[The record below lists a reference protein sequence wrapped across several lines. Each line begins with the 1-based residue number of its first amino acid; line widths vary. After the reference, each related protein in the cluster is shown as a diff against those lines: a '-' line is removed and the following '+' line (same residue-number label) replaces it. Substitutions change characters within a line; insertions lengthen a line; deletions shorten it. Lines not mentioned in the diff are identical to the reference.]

1 MQRLLLPASHAPCAQ
16 PLLSNFSTFLPR
28 VEPDEERLASPLLP
42 AGSCRTAGI
51 EEMGLHRI
59 RQSVGA
65 PNRRP
70 CLETAAPLTAAVDP

>member
-1 MQRLLLPASHAPCAQ
+1 MHRLLLLALRAPCAQ
-16 PLLSNFSTFLPR
+16 PLLSKFSTFLPR
-28 VEPDEERLASPLLP
+28 GELGEERLASPLLP
-42 AGSCRTAGI
+42 AVSCRTAGI

-70 CLETAAPLTAAVDP
+70 CLETAAPLTVVVDP